1 MCFELT
7 VSLMRALEMIVTIT
21 PGLWLDTSRANS
33 EIILGRIC
41 QLAIQV
47 LSRVTI
53 PPGCFQHVMDLCLPD
68 LSNVTHFAIISA
80 AIGILLAL
88 MKNELGGGADGAA
101 LVAGTSDI
109 SVHKVPRVSKYL
121 LTDTSFHITSLEF
134 ALGEIKT
141 PIANTS
147 QEAPRGNFDPKMR
160 AHIDPLTNEVR
171 VPSPFRAIIGVKE
184 IVPDPP
190 IIKFNMA
197 DCEYWFLL
205 VEVCVSITDFTVKQA
220 EQIDDLM
227 VLRHPRCFGRF
238 SETYDAY
245 VY

>member
-1 MCFELT
+1 MACL
-7 VSLMRALEMIVTIT
+7 L
-21 PGLWLDTSRANS
+21 
-33 EIILGRIC
+33 

-47 LSRVTI
+47 LSRVTV

-88 MKNELGGGADGAA
+88 MKNELIEDDSNTAS
-101 LVAGTSDI
+101 VSSTSTIGTSNGNVVGI
-109 SVHKVPRVSKYL
+109 SKIPRISKHL

-141 PIANTS
+141 PIAASS
-147 QEAPRGNFDPKMR
+147 QQAPRGNFDPKMR

-197 DCEYWFLL
+197 DCKLGTF
-205 VEVCVSITDFTVKQA
+205 TDKT
-220 EQIDDLM
+220 L
-227 VLRHPRCFGRF
+227 
-238 SETYDAY
+238 Y
-245 VY
+245 

>member
-1 MCFELT
+1 MDPLNTNFPVLFDHSVHVKVRTKNLT
-7 VSLMRALEMIVTIT
+7 LLQRSLF
-21 PGLWLDTSRANS
+21 
-33 EIILGRIC
+33 

-47 LSRVTI
+47 LSRVTV

-88 MKNELGGGADGAA
+88 MKDELAGDGNENSSTSTSITSATSNGGCGA
-101 LVAGTSDI
+101 DI
-109 SVHKVPRVSKYL
+109 SVTKIPRISKHL

-141 PIANTS
+141 PIATS
-147 QEAPRGNFDPKMR
+147 SQQAPRGNFDPKMR

-197 DCEYWFLL
+197 DCK
-205 VEVCVSITDFTVKQA
+205 C
-220 EQIDDLM
+220 
-227 VLRHPRCFGRF
+227 
-238 SETYDAY
+238 
-245 VY
+245 